1 LMTDGYK
8 VAGGDRLGKTI
19 IFAKNQ
25 AHAEFIQSRFDEQ
38 WPEYAGKFAR
48 VITHDTPYAQ
58 SLIDAFSVTDS
69 APHIAISVD
78 MLDTGID
85 VPEVVN
91 LVFFKLVRSKSKFW
105 QMIGRGTRLCPDLF
119 GPGQDKKD
127 FLVFDFCG
135 NLEFFSQD
143 LPTAEGSIQKS
154 LSQRLFEARLGLVI
168 RLDAVHVDAE
178 LRDSAARTLYEIVA
192 GMNLD
197 NVLVRPHRREVERF
211 AFWSVWASLSDAD
224 TEAVLGL
231 AGLPSAV
238 RDDDEKAKRFDLLM
252 LHRQLAQ
259 LDGDAVTA
267 ERVRETVQ
275 EIAAAL
281 LGKTTIPSVAE
292 QAELLEAVAG
302 NEWWVDVTLPMVE
315 LARLRLRGLVRFVER
330 IGRNPVYTD
339 FTDELGTATEIAL
352 PGVAPGTNLE
362 RFRAKATACL
372 QQHADH
378 VALQRLRRNKQ
389 LTPEDLTAL
398 EDMLLACGVG
408 ERTDI
413 ESVAARTGG
422 LGLFIRSLVGLDHVA
437 AEAAFTAYLDRER
450 FTVDQIRFV
459 NLIVDELT
467 ANGVVDPTR
476 LYEAP
481 YTDHAPTGIDFV
493 FHDQDVTVIVDI
505 LNHIKTTAL
514 PADVA

>member
-1 LMTDGYK
+1 
-8 VAGGDRLGKTI
+8 
-19 IFAKNQ
+19 
-25 AHAEFIQSRFDEQ
+25 
-38 WPEYAGKFAR
+38 
-48 VITHDTPYAQ
+48 
-58 SLIDAFSVTDS
+58 
-69 APHIAISVD
+69 
-78 MLDTGID
+78 
-85 VPEVVN
+85 
-91 LVFFKLVRSKSKFW
+91 
-105 QMIGRGTRLCPDLF
+105 MIGRGTRLRPDLF

-143 LPTAEGSIQKS
+143 LPTTAGSIQKS
-154 LSQRLFEARLGLVI
+154 LSQRLFEARLGLVT
-168 RLDAVHVDAE
+168 RLDAAPVDAE
-178 LRDSAARTLYEIVA
+178 LRESAAKTLYEIVV

-197 NVLVRPHRREVERF
+197 NVLVRPYRREVERF
-211 AFWSVWASLSDAD
+211 AFWSVWAALSDAD
-224 TEAVLGL
+224 AEAVLGL
-231 AGLPSAV
+231 AGLPSAT
-238 RDDDEKAKRFDLLM
+238 RDDDEYAKRFDLLM

-267 ERVRETVQ
+267 ERLRETVQ
-275 EIAAAL
+275 TIAAAL
-281 LGKTTIPSVAE
+281 LAMTATIPSVAQ
-292 QAELLEAVAG
+292 QAELLEAVAED
-302 NEWWVDVTLPMVE
+302 EWWVDVTLPMLE
-315 LARLRLRGLVRFVER
+315 LARIRLRGLVRLAEKT
-330 IGRNPVYTD
+330 GRNPVYTD

-408 ERTDI
+408 ERADI
-413 ESVAARTGG
+413 ESVAVRTGG
-422 LGLFIRSLVGLDHVA
+422 LGLFIRSLVGLDHAA
-437 AEAAFTAYLDRER
+437 AETAFATYLDRGR

-467 ANGVVDPTR
+467 AYGVVDPTR
-476 LYEAP
+476 LYETP
-481 YTDHAPTGIDFV
+481 YIDHAPTGIDFV

-505 LNHIKTTAL
+505 LTHIRTTAL